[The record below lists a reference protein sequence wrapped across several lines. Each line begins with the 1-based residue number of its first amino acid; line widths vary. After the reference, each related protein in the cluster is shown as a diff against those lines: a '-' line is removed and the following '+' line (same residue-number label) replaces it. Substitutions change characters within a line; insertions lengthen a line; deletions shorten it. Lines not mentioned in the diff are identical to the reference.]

1 LINPGCGAACV
12 CRVTDR
18 VTHSVKI
25 ELTALA
31 VTEVHLVSSRLT
43 QIISRSGDNHVLREF
58 QDRFFVALLNGSP
71 NPILVLDANA
81 AIQYV
86 NSEFATQTGYHFDE
100 VVGLKPPYPWW
111 TEDTEASFY
120 RLMEK
125 NKLASSTRKV
135 SDDRHLFRKKD
146 GSHFWVE
153 LLTSKVV
160 DDNDTL
166 YFMTT
171 WMDITQRVEEE
182 ETARTLINSASNLA
196 ILIDLD
202 YRILAINRVGAGWF
216 GVATDE
222 ISGQDYFQV
231 IPPEFKNLW
240 QKQIEKTL
248 KTNRRVNFDSEYKEV
263 HYANSICPVFN
274 TQHEVF
280 RLAIFAQDIT
290 LRKHTE
296 IKVRSAFKELM
307 SAVRVSI
314 PSPERG
320 FTSSLTAREESV
332 VQLLAEGK
340 NTKEISLALELSIK
354 TIETHRSRVMNKLGI
369 HSIAELTKF
378 AIREGLSQL

>member
-1 LINPGCGAACV
+1 M
-12 CRVTDR
+12 
-18 VTHSVKI
+18 
-25 ELTALA
+25 
-31 VTEVHLVSSRLT
+31 
-43 QIISRSGDNHVLREF
+43 
-58 QDRFFVALLNGSP
+58 ALLNGSP

-86 NSEFATQTGYHFDE
+86 NSEFEAQTGYRFNE
-100 VVGLKPPYPWW
+100 VVGMRPPYPWW
-111 TEDTEASFY
+111 TEDTEARFY
-120 RLMEK
+120 RLMEA
-125 NKLASSTRKV
+125 NKTTGSPRRV

-153 LLTSKVV
+153 LLTSRVI
-160 DDNDTL
+160 DDSDTL

-171 WMDITQRVEEE
+171 WMDITRRVEEE

-216 GVATDE
+216 GGAADD
-222 ISGQDYFQV
+222 ISDREYFQM
-231 IPPEFKNLW
+231 IPPELKHLW
-240 QKQIEKTL
+240 QQQIAKTL
-248 KTNRRVNFDSEYKEV
+248 KSSRRVNFDSEYRGV
-263 HYANSICPVFN
+263 HYANSICPVFD

-314 PSPERG
+314 PNPERG
-320 FTSSLTAREESV
+320 FTSTLTSREESV

-340 NTKEISLALELSIK
+340 NTKEISLVLDLSIK

>member
-1 LINPGCGAACV
+1 V

-18 VTHSVKI
+18 LTHRVKI
-25 ELTALA
+25 EPTSQA
-31 VTEVHLVSSRLT
+31 VAEVHLVSIRLT
-43 QIISRSGDNHVLREF
+43 QAVSGSRSRNITDQY

-86 NSEFATQTGYHFDE
+86 NSEFETQTGYHFNE
-100 VVGLKPPYPWW
+100 VVGMKPPYPWW
-111 TEDTEASFY
+111 TEDTEARFY
-120 RLMEK
+120 RLMEE
-125 NKLASSTRKV
+125 NKTAGSPRRV

-153 LLTSKVV
+153 LLTSRVI

-171 WMDITQRVEEE
+171 WMDITRRVEEE

-216 GVATDE
+216 GGAADE
-222 ISGQDYFQV
+222 ISDRDYFQM
-231 IPPEFKNLW
+231 IPPELKHLW
-240 QKQIEKTL
+240 QQQIAKTL
-248 KTNRRVNFDSEYKEV
+248 KSSRRVNFDSDYKGV

-274 TQHEVF
+274 TQHEIF

-296 IKVRSAFKELM
+296 TKVRSAFKELM

-314 PSPERG
+314 PNPER
-320 FTSSLTAREESV
+320 SLTSTLTSREESV

-340 NTKEISLALELSIK
+340 NTKEISLVLDLSIK